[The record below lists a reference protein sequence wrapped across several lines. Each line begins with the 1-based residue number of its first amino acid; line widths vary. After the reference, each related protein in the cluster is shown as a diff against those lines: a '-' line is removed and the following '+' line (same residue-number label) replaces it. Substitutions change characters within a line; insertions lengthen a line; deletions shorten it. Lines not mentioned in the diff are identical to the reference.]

1 MVLET
6 DFFREH
12 VRGFYIR
19 DDQIYF
25 DAARRFPDTSPAK
38 PQRYNNER
46 HETVFKIVSYAKN
59 GKSASNVLHYISK
72 HSEGLDNPVEVLDA
86 FGTVWQP
93 NEIDKAVKE
102 LGIKEAKNTRQAV
115 HFILSFPKGA
125 DLSRRQTEDFMQ
137 EYMSPFA
144 DADFQFY
151 IGIHTHQAANH
162 AHVLLKM
169 SNGARR
175 LKFDIPQLNMMRQ
188 RQVEI
193 GKKYGLDYQATRR
206 KDRYL
211 TLGRKPLRPHKK
223 TLLER
228 QVPRWYAARQAE
240 KEREKLGFKSE
251 KALPRY
257 EIGDEAKKALLE
269 WAKNFDAPERAERL
283 FVEMYAEK
291 PKTALWYANNRAE
304 VFGVIRKT
312 ITSIVLTKCELKAI
326 KTLEKPLVQNIQ
338 KTFNRL
344 R

>member
-1 MVLET
+1 MRIEE
-6 DFFREH
+6 DFFRKH
-12 VRGFYIR
+12 VCGFYIKEGSLCFSSEDR
-19 DDQIYF
+19 VY
-25 DAARRFPDTSPAK
+25 RLSPPERKRYDTEKSEA
-38 PQRYNNER
+38 
-46 HETVFKIVSYAKN
+46 VFKIISYAKS
-59 GKSASNVLHYISK
+59 GKSVSNLLHYISE
-72 HSEGLDNPVEVLDA
+72 HSEGLETPVEVIDDLGGVWNANDLSDAIRDFELDK
-86 FGTVWQP
+86 GET
-93 NEIDKAVKE
+93 K
-102 LGIKEAKNTRQAV
+102 RQAV

-125 DLSRRQTEDFMQ
+125 ELSRETTEEFMT
-137 EYMSPFA
+137 EYMKPFA
-144 DADFQFY
+144 EAGFRFY
-151 IGIHTHQAANH
+151 MGIHTHQSANH

-211 TLGRKPLRPHKK
+211 TLGRKPLRQHKK

-228 QVPRWYAARQAE
+228 QVPQWYAARQAE